1 MKLILGTA
9 NFYHE
14 YGINGVQLGHS
25 EIDRILD
32 TARAVGIEYIDTA
45 PAYLNRWNEWDMLHV
60 PDFTGFKMIQKTP
73 WQGKAWALL
82 QHDPDGS
89 LGPPA
94 RAKYLGYVKKYG
106 ISVYTPEQ
114 MMKAIRYPIDIIQVP
129 CNIADNR
136 FIPYL
141 PELKKR
147 GIEVH
152 ARSVFLQGALLEGK
166 FDFRTFTVQECLGFV
181 LAQDFDGV
189 IVGVNTAEQLQE
201 LVKVKPDEM
210 EGLNI
215 CDDRIRPDKWG

>member
-9 NFYHE
+9 NFGGQ
-14 YGINGVQLGHS
+14 YGYGLSPSSAEV
-25 EIDRILD
+25 ERILN
-32 TARAVGIEYIDTA
+32 TATAVGIEYIDTA
-45 PAYLNRWNEWDMLHV
+45 PAYNCPYYYD
-60 PDFTGFKMIQKTP
+60 GFKVIQKTP
-73 WQGKAWALL
+73 YWGEAWALL

-94 RAKYLGYVKKYG
+94 RAKYLGLVKKYG

-141 PELKKR
+141 PELHKR

-166 FDFRTFTVQECLGFV
+166 FDLPKYTVAQCLGFV

-201 LVKVKPDEM
+201 LVKVKPINM

-215 CDDRIRPDKWG
+215 CDDRVRPDKWGDNNEIL

>member
-9 NFYHE
+9 NFGGQ
-14 YGINGVQLGHS
+14 YGYGESPSLA
-25 EIDRILD
+25 EIERILNVAAD
-32 TARAVGIEYIDTA
+32 VGIEYIYTA
-45 PAYLNRWNEWDMLHV
+45 PAYSNTV
-60 PDFTGFKMIQKTP
+60 DFGQFKQIQKTP
-73 WQGKAWALL
+73 YWGEAYALL

-94 RAKYLGYVKKYG
+94 RAKYLGYVQKYG

-114 MMKAIRYPIDIIQVP
+114 MKKAARYPIDIIQVP

-147 GIEVH
+147 GVEVH
-152 ARSVFLQGALLEGK
+152 ARSVFLQGALLEGR
-166 FDFRTFTVQECLGFV
+166 FGFRKFTVQECLGFV

-189 IVGVNTAEQLQE
+189 VVGVNSAEQLQE
-201 LVKVKPDEM
+201 LLEVKPMDM

-215 CDDRIRPDKWG
+215 CDDRVRPDKWGDNDEVL